1 MEKMREMDRKWI
13 ENPAKFFI
21 MEEPGNTTVLKIQR
35 QIERNVELIK
45 PKLVVIDYVANL
57 EAHKNRYGRNDLE
70 IGDMLKTMRQMG
82 KDNDFA
88 VLSAAQL
95 GREALKRVRKSG
107 NDRDKTAI
115 NSEDI
120 RGSHEYSADAD
131 NIFAQL
137 KHVQQPS
144 ALLDI
149 FCVKSRNGPT
159 TFENGKSRATLEI
172 FPEYGLI
179 TSSTYGEQLAQD
191 PEDDENNENADGET
205 LDLMEKVEEEG
216 YVTNKSF
223 EEDDDMYDYDDYG
236 IEDNSDIEDAINDDD
251 SEEWDED
258 F

>member
-1 MEKMREMDRKWI
+1 
-13 ENPAKFFI
+13 
-21 MEEPGNTTVLKIQR
+21 
-35 QIERNVELIK
+35 
-45 PKLVVIDYVANL
+45 
-57 EAHKNRYGRNDLE
+57 
-70 IGDMLKTMRQMG
+70 
-82 KDNDFA
+82 
-88 VLSAAQL
+88 
-95 GREALKRVRKSG
+95 
-107 NDRDKTAI
+107 
-115 NSEDI
+115 
-120 RGSHEYSADAD
+120 
-131 NIFAQL
+131 
-137 KHVQQPS
+137 
-144 ALLDI
+144 LLDI